1 MFTKEDVIE
10 DPCTDEAGQIMK
22 SMLAIPTWTKAKHIL
37 SAELDE
43 LLESKKYIYFRGHSK
58 DYSVSCVGTSCLYQI
73 PLNRR
78 GHLSVFRGKL
88 IRLVCVSTGQFDRGY
103 MAAVYP

>member
-10 DPCTDEAGQIMK
+10 DPCIDEAGLIMK
-22 SMLAIPTWTKAKHIL
+22 AMLTIPTWTKVKRGLFNELEAIL
-37 SAELDE
+37 KR
-43 LLESKKYIYFRGHSK
+43 KKYINFVGHTVN
-58 DYSVSCVGTSCLYQI
+58 YHISCVGDSCLYQI

-88 IRLVCVSTGQFDRGY
+88 IRLVCVRSGQYERSY
-103 MAAVYP
+103 MAGLYP